1 VIYLVGA
8 GLALFL
14 NLLLL
19 GKKNKTL
26 ADKVLASWL
35 FVMMLHLCMFAFSK
49 LNWYPE
55 LLGLDLPLPILHGPL
70 LYLYTV
76 ALTRNRIT
84 IRESVFN
91 LAIPAVFYLYLIPF
105 ILLPV
110 EQKTFVYQ
118 NQGVGY
124 EPFMAIRAF
133 WIPVS
138 GVLYVALSSFALR
151 RHRQSIVK
159 EFSSLEKVNLIWL
172 QYLIIWIAVIWLI
185 VFTGNDDWIF
195 GATVIFVFFIGYFG
209 IRQGGIFH
217 SVDLITGEP
226 TSEIILKESACE
238 ANQLKEIKPKY
249 QKSGLRQ
256 ESSELLHSQL
266 ASLMREEKLYR
277 QPELS
282 LNDLAARLNTQP
294 NHLSQVINERE
305 VKNFFDYINTL
316 RVEEFRRIAR
326 NPENRKLTLFALAQ
340 ECGFN
345 SKSSFNRYFKKVT
358 GQSPSEFIQDG
369 RVS

>member
-1 VIYLVGA
+1 VIYLAGA
-8 GLALFL
+8 GLAFFL

-35 FVMMLHLCMFAFSK
+35 FVMMLHLSMFAFSK
-49 LNWYPE
+49 LNWYPQ

-84 IRESVFN
+84 KGESVFN
-91 LAIPAVFYLYLIPF
+91 LAIPVVFYLYLIPF

-110 EQKTFVYQ
+110 DQKVFVYQ
-118 NQGVGY
+118 NRGVGY

-133 WIPVS
+133 WVPVS
-138 GVLYVALSSFALR
+138 GILYVALSSFALR

-172 QYLIIWIAVIWLI
+172 QYLIVGIAIIWLI
-185 VFTGNDDWIF
+185 VFTENDDWIF

-217 SVDLITGEP
+217 PAEQIERELATDTTLRESYD
-226 TSEIILKESACE
+226 SNQQKE
-238 ANQLKEIKPKY
+238 NKPKY

-256 ESSELLHSQL
+256 EDSESLHTQL
-266 ASLMREEKLYR
+266 SLLMREEKLYR

-282 LNDLAARLNTQP
+282 LNNLAARLNTQP

-305 VKNFFDYINTL
+305 GKNFFDYINTL